1 MVNTA
6 TVKSFIFDNLKKVSA
21 ETVGWLAILFIHC
34 ATIPPLLGLLFG
46 VSDKLPSFDVV
57 LFMWTGLVLLFAKA
71 LLIRDMLS
79 VVTISLGF
87 IVQAGLLGFL
97 VFR

>member
-1 MVNTA
+1 MVNASTI
-6 TVKSFIFDNLKKVSA
+6 KSFIFDNLKRVSA

-57 LFMWTGLVLLFAKA
+57 IFMWAGLVLLFAKA
-71 LLIRDMLS
+71 LLMKDMLS
-79 VVTISLGF
+79 IVTISLGF